1 MVYWLLFFLMIRRPP
16 RSTRTDTLCPY
27 TTLFRTH
34 SSEAAARCARSS
46 LARTSTDGGDN
57 SSGVQKIRRRRS
69 QWPAARV
76 EVSITTGIQST
87 SPPNTDLILAARAGE
102 MPHHSTPATTTSTDS
117 QPQARHK
124 LHTGSVA

>member
-27 TTLFRTH
+27 TTLFRSH

-69 QWPAARV
+69 HWPAARV
-76 EVSITTGIQST
+76 EVSITIGIDSNSPRLTGDIHAAST
-87 SPPNTDLILAARAGE
+87 GEMLHDLTPASPPHNLR
-102 MPHHSTPATTTSTDS
+102 PP
-117 QPQARHK
+117 
-124 LHTGSVA
+124 

>member
-27 TTLFRTH
+27 TTLFRSH

-46 LARTSTDGGDN
+46 LARTSTGGGDN

-69 QWPAARV
+69 HWPAARV
-76 EVSITTGIQST
+76 EVSITIGIDSNSPRITGDIH
-87 SPPNTDLILAARAGE
+87 AASAGE
-102 MPHHSTPATTTSTDS
+102 MPHDIRAAST
-117 QPQARHK
+117 HG
-124 LHTGSVA
+124 TGSRPYDRKSVV